1 MLKIKISGFWENL
14 VYAVGLSI
22 AFLMFGGLFINL
34 VLPLVGIDKPLLLIP
49 LLISLDIF
57 MFIFWIIAYKRNRD
71 ISLEIR
77 LPKLDWLNKI
87 FLIIPVI
94 LLLLC
99 IMGATTLNNS
109 GTNYLTVVMFCG
121 VAVYVF
127 LLVLFRKRLDEN
139 IYPWGILIISIL
151 LLFSFSLRS
160 WHLTGGD
167 ISLEYYVFQL
177 AKSQS
182 HWNFFQFKDP
192 YNSCLSITILPTIL
206 SNFSNISGE
215 YVYKA
220 IYPIIYSFSMI
231 SLYLIAKK
239 YLKSNLSFISIFFF
253 IIQLPFLLWI
263 AQLARQEIALL
274 FFSLCLLTI
283 FNDNFE
289 LKIKDVLFLIFGFS
303 LAVSHYSS
311 IYVALFLLI
320 FSFIVNYCIKKFI
333 SILNKRQHGSDKY
346 VSLSKINKN
355 QYFVPGKLILILC
368 LFTFIWYSV
377 FTQTVA
383 SVDQIFKNNLNNLK
397 EEYKSSSI
405 RDAFSFNPFSNI
417 FATSEQD
424 LIDYSNYA
432 QATYSEIQNIHLY
445 EPDDYK
451 GYTISMTPTKLIPIS
466 NNFIYNATLI
476 IQKIITSIF
485 KLSFL
490 IGAICLLINLLKK
503 KKIDIEY
510 ISLTIGSVVILLAI
524 IFIPYISLEYNFER
538 LYLQT
543 LYILAVP
550 ALLGMRLILKL
561 FKRAKAIIVIILLIF
576 TFYFLYNTGITTQI
590 IGGDPSELLN
600 NYGTLYIQDYTH
612 DSEVKSIEWL
622 SINRNKDYLIYV
634 DKASERKLMAYGNII
649 EGLKREMLP
658 SVIDK
663 SAYVYLSY
671 SNVTD
676 KVIMQLFKGK
686 QIFHNLP
693 EDFLSDNKNLLYNNN
708 YTKIYK

>member
-14 VYAVGLSI
+14 VYMVGLSI
-22 AFLMFGGLFINL
+22 AFLMFGGLFFNL
-34 VLPLVGIDKPLLLIP
+34 VLPLVGIDNPLSLIP
-49 LLISLDIF
+49 LLISLNTFII
-57 MFIFWIIAYKRNRD
+57 IFWIIAYKRNKD
-71 ISLEIR
+71 ISLEIK

-87 FLIIPVI
+87 FIIIPVI

-99 IMGATTLNNS
+99 ILGATTLNNS
-109 GTNYLTVVMFCG
+109 GTNYLTITMLCG

-127 LLVLFRKRLDEN
+127 LIVLFRKRLDES
-139 IYPWGILIISIL
+139 IYPWGIILISISL
-151 LLFSFSLRS
+151 LYCFSLRS

-192 YNSCLSITILPTIL
+192 YNSCLSITILPAIL
-206 SNFSNISGE
+206 SNLSNIGGE

-220 IYPIIYSFSMI
+220 IYPILYSFSII

-239 YLKSNLSFISIFFF
+239 YLKSHLSFISVFFF

-263 AQLARQEIALL
+263 GQLARQEIALL
-274 FFSLCLLTI
+274 FFSLCLITI
-283 FNDNFE
+283 FNDNFN
-289 LKIKDVLFLIFGFS
+289 LKTKDILFLIFGFS

-311 IYVALFLLI
+311 IYVAIFLLI
-320 FSFIVNYCIKKFI
+320 FSFIVNYCIKKFV
-333 SILNKRQHGSDKY
+333 SVLSKRPHGSDRY

-355 QYFVPGKLILILC
+355 QYFVPAKLILILC
-368 LFTFIWYSV
+368 LFTFIWFTI
-377 FTQTVA
+377 FTQTSA
-383 SVDQIFKNNLNNLK
+383 SVDQIIKNNLNNLK

-405 RDAFSFNPFSNI
+405 RDAFSINPFSNT
-417 FATSEQD
+417 FTTSEQD
-424 LIDYSNYA
+424 LAAYSDYA
-432 QATYSEIQNIHLY
+432 KKTYSEIKNINLY
-445 EPDDYK
+445 EPESYK
-451 GYTISMTPTKLIPIS
+451 EFTLSIIPTKFIPIS
-466 NNFIYNATLI
+466 NNSIYNVTLI
-476 IQKIITSIF
+476 IQKIITTVF
-485 KLSFL
+485 KLSFFL
-490 IGAICLLINLLKK
+490 GAIYLLIILLKK

-510 ISLTIGSVVILLAI
+510 ISLIIGSVVILLAI

-543 LYILAVP
+543 LYILALP

-561 FKRAKAIIVIILLIF
+561 LKKAKVIIVIILLIF
-576 TFYFLYNTGITTQI
+576 TFYFLYNTGVITQVV
-590 IGGDPSELLN
+590 GGDPSELLN

-622 SINRNKDYLIYV
+622 SVSRNKDCLIYV

-649 EGLKREMLP
+649 EGLKKEILP

-663 SAYVYLSY
+663 NAYVYLSY

-686 QIFHNLP
+686 QIFHNVP
-693 EDFLSDNKNLLYNNN
+693 EDFLSENKNLIYNNN
-708 YTKIYK
+708 FTEIYK